1 MCNLKTTSAIT
12 DPTKSG
18 NKEAATKPATGNN
31 EETVNSS
38 ESGQRENPHKFLLYK
53 PTFSQLYTYLSS
65 AFKELP
71 PHTVLMLYVSADG
84 LESGSRT
91 ALSSSHH
98 HHLNHHSNNDSSAV
112 STSSYDMG
120 GVRTNTKRDSMASC
134 QLAPSM
140 NGLSLVGGGGH
151 NSDSLHRRSSSY
163 HFKDTHW

>member
-1 MCNLKTTSAIT
+1 MCNLKTTAIT

-18 NKEAATKPATGNN
+18 NKEAATKPTGNT

-84 LESGSRT
+84 LESSRT

-98 HHLNHHSNNDSSAV
+98 HHLNHHSNNDSTAV
-112 STSSYDMG
+112 SSSSYDMG
-120 GVRTNTKRDSMASC
+120 GVRTNTKRDSMPSC